1 MGSPRLS
8 SIRTALA
15 YPASS
20 KSRQR
25 VPQQAP
31 GGVVQ
36 IHMYTQY
43 HVWFPLRGVDND
55 MKWELGWVGVII

>member
-1 MGSPRLS
+1 MQFVLVS
-8 SIRTALA
+8 SVSMQQEPPAGA
-15 YPASS
+15 PASA
-20 KSRQR
+20 R
-25 VPQQAP
+25 
-31 GGVVQ
+31 GVVQ